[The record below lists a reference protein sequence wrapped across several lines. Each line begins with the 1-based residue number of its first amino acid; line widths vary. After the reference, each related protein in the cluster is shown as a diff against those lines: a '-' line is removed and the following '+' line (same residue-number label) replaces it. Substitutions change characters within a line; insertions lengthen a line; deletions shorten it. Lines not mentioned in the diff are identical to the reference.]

1 MSEKEGFLVRTLKS
15 GDEIWAD
22 AIRFVVMKT
31 KSGSVQVG
39 IQAPKE
45 LKIETVKRRPE
56 GVQ

>member
-22 AIRFVVMKT
+22 AIRVVVMKT
-31 KSGSVQVG
+31 KSGSVQLG

-45 LKIETVKRRPE
+45 MKIETVKRKLD
-56 GVQ
+56 GAQ